1 MKFSLPKGTRDI
13 LPSKIGQWKEVCE
26 KAAALAERFGFSEII
41 TPEFEDTALFER
53 GVGKGTDI
61 VTKEMYTFSRSP
73 KESYTL
79 KPEGTA
85 PVIRA
90 YIQNGMGSL
99 PQPVKLFYI
108 TSCYRAEN
116 PQKGRQRQFHQFGAE
131 VIGAASPA
139 ADCEVI
145 SLADTFLKMMD
156 VGEYKLNINSVGCPE
171 CRSDYYALLRAFLE
185 ERKDRLCEDCVS
197 RMELNPMRVFDC
209 KNETC
214 QAALVGAPLM
224 LEHLCESCAQ
234 HFEGVKEALDASGID
249 YVVNPRIVRGLDYYT
264 NTAFEFIPIEEG
276 TAQST
281 LCAGGRYD
289 GLCEQLGGE
298 STPGV
303 GFGLGLERLLLAVGE
318 QEAAP
323 PSCDLF
329 VASLGK
335 EALYKALGIRQ
346 QLIRCGFSV
355 QTDMMGRSLKAQMKF
370 ADKIGAAKVLMIGE
384 DEIASGVGTLR
395 DMKTKEQVT
404 VPLDDLTALTEALR
418 TER

>member
-13 LPSKIGQWKEVCE
+13 LPSKIGQWKEVIE
-26 KAAALAERFGFSEII
+26 KASALAARYGFSEII

-156 VGEYKLNINSVGCPE
+156 VGEYELNINSVGCPE
-171 CRSDYYALLRAFLE
+171 CRREYYALLLSFLE

-197 RMELNPMRVFDC
+197 RMDLNPMRVFDC

-214 QAALVGAPLM
+214 QAALAGAPLM
-224 LEHLCESCAQ
+224 IDHLCEKCAE
-234 HFEGVKEALDASGID
+234 HFEGVKEALDASGIR
-249 YVVNPRIVRGLDYYT
+249 YVVNPKIVRGLDYYT
-264 NTAFEFIPIEEG
+264 NTAFEFIPVGEG

-303 GFGLGLERLLLAVGE
+303 GFGLGLERLLLSME
-318 QEAAP
+318 EKEPDP
-323 PSCDLF
+323 PCCDLF
-329 VASLGK
+329 IASLGRQ
-335 EALYKALGIRQ
+335 ALNRSLSIRQ
-346 QLIRCGFSV
+346 QLILSGFSV
-355 QTDMMGRSLKAQMKF
+355 QTDMMGRSLKAQMKY

-384 DEIASGVGTLR
+384 DEMAKGVGTLR
-395 DMKTKEQVT
+395 DMKTKEQFP
-404 VPLDDLTALTEALR
+404 VPLDDITALAGAIKAE
-418 TER
+418 E